1 MWWRPSRRIVTPS
14 KGSEE
19 VVASATIADRCGRN
33 HVAVAVVFAVHGAA
47 NGSFATRIPWIR
59 ERLGLSAGALGLA
72 LLMPALG
79 ALLAMPITGVLV
91 HRLSGRTVT
100 RVLIGAFACALA
112 LPALAP
118 ALAWLALALLVF
130 GAVAG
135 MADIAMN
142 TQGLLVEERAGR
154 PLMSGLHG
162 IWSLGGI
169 AGSAVGVLAAHA
181 DVDARVHLGAM
192 AALLL
197 AVGGVAGRGLPAA
210 EATDVGHDAPEP
222 PRLAW
227 PSRPV
232 MLIGLV
238 GFCAVFAEGAS
249 ADWCAVYLRDVMG
262 TSPATAAAA
271 YTAFAFAMAGGR
283 LVGDRVVARLG
294 AVASVRA
301 GGALATAGALLVV
314 VARTPL
320 LGIPGFALIG
330 LGIAVVVP
338 VVFAAGGRAVPHA
351 GQGIAAVATV
361 AYGAGL
367 AAPGTIGAIA
377 ELASLPAAFVVVA
390 TLTALFGLGA
400 GALRPGAGREAD
412 PPPAGSRTGSAA

>member
-1 MWWRPSRRIVTPS
+1 
-14 KGSEE
+14 
-19 VVASATIADRCGRN
+19 
-33 HVAVAVVFAVHGAA
+33 
-47 NGSFATRIPWIR
+47 
-59 ERLGLSAGALGLA
+59 
-72 LLMPALG
+72 
-79 ALLAMPITGVLV
+79 MPITGTLV
-91 HRLSGRTVT
+91 HRFRGGTVT
-100 RVLIGAFACALA
+100 RVLIGGFALA
-112 LPALAP
+112 LVLPALAP
-118 ALAWLALALLVF
+118 SLGWLLLAMLAF

-135 MADIAMN
+135 MADVAMN
-142 TQGLLVEERAGR
+142 TQGVLVEGRAGR
-154 PLMSGLHG
+154 SLMSGLHG
-162 IWSLGGI
+162 VWSLGGM
-169 AGSAVGVLAAHA
+169 AGSLLGVLAARA
-181 DVDARVHLGAM
+181 DVDARVHLGVV

-197 AVGGVAGRGLPAA
+197 VVTQVAGRRLPADEREA
-210 EATDVGHDAPEP
+210 EV

-232 MLIGLV
+232 LLIGLI

-271 YTAFAFAMAGGR
+271 YTGFAAAMATAR
-283 LVGDRVVARLG
+283 LAGDRVVARLG
-294 AVASVRA
+294 AVRAVRVGSVA
-301 GGALATAGALLVV
+301 ATAGALLVV
-314 VARTPL
+314 IARTPL

-338 VVFAAGGRAVPHA
+338 LAFAAGGRAVPHA

-377 ELASLPAAFVVVA
+377 QLSSLPAAFVVVA

-400 GALRPGAGREAD
+400 GALARASPER
-412 PPPAGSRTGSAA
+412 